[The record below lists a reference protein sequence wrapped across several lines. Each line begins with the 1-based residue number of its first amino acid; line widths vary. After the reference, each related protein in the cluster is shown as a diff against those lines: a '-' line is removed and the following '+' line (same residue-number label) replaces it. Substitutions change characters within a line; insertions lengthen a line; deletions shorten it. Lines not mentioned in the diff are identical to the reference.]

1 MNNKEYIRGAFD
13 EIHAPDALTRKVKNM
28 NKKEAKRNFNL
39 RYAAAGIAAFAFF
52 FMTSNGIC
60 YAATGETW
68 VGKAI
73 VYINGEKQETNI
85 EWKQEGDTLVGEV
98 SYEIE
103 EGDSIEIVEAENAD
117 GSPVV
122 EDVELAIT
130 DDGTSGSDISGTAN
144 ITYSSTIQG
153 ELSVVEESEKMYL
166 VSGSSKI
173 DITEDFA
180 DGEATGTIELDG
192 ETMNYTV
199 TGTPEEYEITF
210 N

>member
-1 MNNKEYIRGAFD
+1 MNNNDYIRGAFD
-13 EIHAPDALTRKVKNM
+13 EIHAPDALLRKVKNM

-60 YAATGETW
+60 YAATGDTW

-73 VYINGEKQETNI
+73 VYINGEKQEENI
-85 EWKQEGDTLVGEV
+85 EWKQEGDTLVGTV
-98 SYEIE
+98 SYEVND
-103 EGDSIEIVEAENAD
+103 GDSIEIVEVENVD

-122 EDVELAIT
+122 EDVAIDLT
-130 DDGTSGSDISGTAN
+130 DDDTAASGISGTVDV
-144 ITYSSTIQG
+144 TYSSTIQG
-153 ELSVVEESEKMYL
+153 ELSVVEEGDKMYL

-180 DGEATGTIELDG
+180 DGEATGTIGMDG